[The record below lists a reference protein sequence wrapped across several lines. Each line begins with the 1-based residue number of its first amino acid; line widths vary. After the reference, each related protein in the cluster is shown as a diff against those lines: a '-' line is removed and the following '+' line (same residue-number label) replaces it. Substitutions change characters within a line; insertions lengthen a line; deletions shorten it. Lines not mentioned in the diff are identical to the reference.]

1 MSRLR
6 AVGRGIKLI
15 GYFLEASGELIVD
28 QPETRQLRAE
38 WLHHFCARAMR
49 GMGISVSVRG
59 TFPGGGAVIANH
71 LSYLDIVVLASLH
84 PCVFVAKAE
93 IARMPVLGWMTTN
106 SGTVYVERGRG
117 GSAIRASNAM
127 KETMDAGL
135 PVVFFPEG
143 TTSNG
148 QALLKFHSG
157 LLGQA
162 LAAEAP
168 MTAAFLRYSLIE
180 TNETGNNGPGV
191 DVSTDV
197 CWGDKP
203 LLAHVFGFLGLRGVH
218 AEVRFGD
225 GPIAF
230 SSDGLHRKKAS
241 VEAQAAVARLGG
253 GVPVV
258 VESDAVPGA
267 DLVRE

>member
-1 MSRLR
+1 MGRLR
-6 AVGRGIKLI
+6 AIGRGIKLI

-28 QPETRQLRAE
+28 RPETRQLRAD
-38 WLHHFCARAMR
+38 WLHTFCARAMR
-49 GMGISVSVRG
+49 GMGISVSVQG
-59 TFPGGGAVIANH
+59 AFPAGGAVISNH

-84 PCVFVAKAE
+84 PCVFVSKVE
-93 IARMPVLGWMTTN
+93 IAKMPVLGWMTTN
-106 SGTVYVERGRG
+106 AGTVYVERGRG

-127 KETMDAGL
+127 KEAMDAGL

-148 QALLKFHSG
+148 KALLKFHSG

-162 LAAEAP
+162 LMAKAP
-168 MTAAFLRYSLIE
+168 MTAAFLRYSLTE
-180 TNETGNNGPGV
+180 DNGPHV

-203 LLAHVFGFLGLRGVH
+203 LLAHIFGFLGLRGVH

-225 GPIAF
+225 KPIAF
-230 SSDGLHRKKAS
+230 TSDGMHRKKAA
-241 VEAQAAVARLGG
+241 VEAQAAVAKLGDG
-253 GVPVV
+253 ISVTN
-258 VESDAVPGA
+258 ESDTLPGA
-267 DLVRE
+267 DFLREF